1 MENNLDFL
9 GRWAGRARFLF
20 GASHVVWDLICGNL
34 VLIQEFMDQL
44 EALFLWSLEGREIPE
59 SV

>member
-20 GASHVVWDLICGNL
+20 SANHVVWDLICGNL
-34 VLIQEFMDQL
+34 VLVQEFMDQL
-44 EALFLWSLEGREIPE
+44 EALFFWSLEGRETPE